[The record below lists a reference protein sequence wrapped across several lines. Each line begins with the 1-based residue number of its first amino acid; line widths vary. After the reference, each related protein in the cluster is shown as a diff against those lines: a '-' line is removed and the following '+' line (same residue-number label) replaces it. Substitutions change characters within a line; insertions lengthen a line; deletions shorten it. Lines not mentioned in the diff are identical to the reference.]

1 METLPSAA
9 ERQQLVSSF
18 LEIAVGQTA
27 DTATQFLEATGW
39 KLDDAVQLFYVGN
52 EGGGVES
59 SFPPRQNNGTTS
71 EQQNVLASASSV
83 KGALEDE
90 VRAPLPVKRDTL
102 YGDPAF
108 FRLQPSSVVA
118 FRNFDEESKRSAV
131 WESSE
136 SSAST
141 ETGTRDNLASLY
153 SPPFALMFQG
163 PFDQA
168 KVEASLHRK
177 WLLVNLQSNE
187 EFSSH
192 MLNRDTWA
200 NEAVA
205 ETIRSNFIFWQVYHD
220 TSEGKKVCTYY
231 SLFTLPAVLI
241 IDPIT
246 GQKMRA
252 WTGMVHPERLL
263 EVIAISTLTNM
274 AMFSFVCLFSIQD
287 LLPFLDKGPNEQHAF
302 LPQKRPRVAHDSAI
316 ADIADKESVEDDVEV
331 MQAIAASLE
340 DTKGPTHP
348 ATCEG
353 SGSEIPLET
362 SSNEKVTY
370 LPLPEE
376 PQGSKGLC
384 RVGIRLP
391 DGRRIQRK
399 FLLTDSI
406 KLLWSFCSLKLED
419 EQQRPFHFTQAIP
432 GASKSLE
439 YESDL
444 TFEAASLSN
453 SMISLVWD

>member
-1 METLPSAA
+1 METVPSAA
-9 ERQQLVSSF
+9 ERQQLLSSF

-59 SFPPRQNNGTTS
+59 SFLPRQNNGTTS
-71 EQQNVLASASSV
+71 EHQNVLASGSSV

-102 YGDPAF
+102 YGDPAV
-108 FRLQPSSVVA
+108 FRFQPSSVVA

-168 KVEASLHRK
+168 KVEAALHGK

-205 ETIRSNFIFWQVYHD
+205 ETICSNFIFWQVYHD

-263 EVIAISTLTNM
+263 E
-274 AMFSFVCLFSIQD
+274 D

-316 ADIADKESVEDDVEV
+316 VDIADKESVEDDVEV

-340 DTKGPTHP
+340 EAKGPRHP

-370 LPLPEE
+370 PLLPEE

-399 FLLTDSI
+399 FLLSDSI

>member
-263 EVIAISTLTNM
+263 E
-274 AMFSFVCLFSIQD
+274 D

-362 SSNEKVTY
+362 SSNEK
-370 LPLPEE
+370 
-376 PQGSKGLC
+376 
-384 RVGIRLP
+384 
-391 DGRRIQRK
+391 
-399 FLLTDSI
+399 
-406 KLLWSFCSLKLED
+406 LLWSFCSLKLED

>member
-59 SFPPRQNNGTTS
+59 TFPPRQNNGTTS
-71 EQQNVLASASSV
+71 EQQNVLASGSSV

-263 EVIAISTLTNM
+263 E
-274 AMFSFVCLFSIQD
+274 D

-340 DTKGPTHP
+340 DTKGPTHL

-399 FLLTDSI
+399 FLLADSI

>member
-263 EVIAISTLTNM
+263 E
-274 AMFSFVCLFSIQD
+274 D

>member
-59 SFPPRQNNGTTS
+59 TFPPRQNNGTTS
-71 EQQNVLASASSV
+71 EQQNVLASGSSV

-263 EVIAISTLTNM
+263 E
-274 AMFSFVCLFSIQD
+274 D

-340 DTKGPTHP
+340 DTKGPTHL

-362 SSNEKVTY
+362 SSNE
-370 LPLPEE
+370 
-376 PQGSKGLC
+376 
-384 RVGIRLP
+384 
-391 DGRRIQRK
+391 
-399 FLLTDSI
+399 